1 MERDVDTHERLW
13 ILQFRRVDRGRER
26 MQELGPVGRDRED
39 RDNSFAGDELKEAL
53 RMWSLM
59 GTYQV
64 SSYSQSMAEHFLQKF
79 RSEEAIDSFG
89 VPRFM
94 TAL

>member
-39 RDNSFAGDELKEAL
+39 RDNSFAGDELESVAEVVSNGYIP
-53 RMWSLM
+53 SLII
-59 GTYQV
+59 Q
-64 SSYSQSMAEHFLQKF
+64 
-79 RSEEAIDSFG
+79 
-89 VPRFM
+89 P
-94 TAL
+94 